1 MDKSRYNQHAKLHGD
16 GFEQAVATYNDSQSA
31 RIKITD
37 NNTKNNRNNFS
48 HGHGFNLQSIKYLL
62 LALNIF
68 SAPIYANEVGGVSAT
83 ANPVANSSGS
93 VSNLAVQ
100 NLSGPYITNTHGNG
114 VSCQGATLSITP
126 FATLQDSWKEPYEE
140 SYLDPVF
147 DNSDTNNDGVL
158 DNPGS
163 VLYYKPT
170 RTGQKTN
177 HSIGWGISMNITIPL
192 DKRHNE
198 TCLKSADIQ
207 NQYHAQLVAN
217 KRLDFEISRLKH
229 CAEQRKLGVYFHP
242 DSPAHQIC
250 ADVVVANPHGVIPNH
265 QHEIPK

>member
-1 MDKSRYNQHAKLHGD
+1 MTNQAI
-16 GFEQAVATYNDSQSA
+16 QV
-31 RIKITD
+31 
-37 NNTKNNRNNFS
+37 
-48 HGHGFNLQSIKYLL
+48 LQ
-62 LALNIF
+62 
-68 SAPIYANEVGGVSAT
+68 
-83 ANPVANSSGS
+83 
-93 VSNLAVQ
+93 
-100 NLSGPYITNTHGNG
+100 GPYITNTYGNG
-114 VSCQGATLSITP
+114 VQCQGSTLNITP
-126 FATLQDSWKEPYEE
+126 FVTLSDSWKEPYQSEW
-140 SYLDPVF
+140 LDPVY

-163 VLYYKPT
+163 ILYYKPT
-170 RTGQKTN
+170 RTGQKSN
-177 HSIGWGISMNITIPL
+177 HNVGWGISATLSIPL

-198 TCLKSADIQ
+198 GCLKAADIQ